1 MNRVC
6 SRSTWKEATELKPSK
21 TVEVVRGQYHKFKL
35 IPILEHH
42 ARWFE
47 AGPVTIAVEARALGT
62 SRERMVRGPSIHVFS
77 ADRSKEFIRFDL
89 FGREQHYHYILD
101 DLQHNIVWGY
111 DSDANGPMLDWVISA
126 PRQRLPAMLHEAG
139 ADELA
144 DKVQRESWDA
154 SVLPRV
160 EQVARDADHETD
172 NEPERARE
180 GMEWMYRWKKIHP
193 QFNTVDY

>member
-1 MNRVC
+1 MGKV
-6 SRSTWKEATELKPSK
+6 AAELKPSK

-35 IPILEHH
+35 IPIMEHH

-77 ADRSKEFIRFDL
+77 VDRSKEFIRFDL

-111 DSDANGPMLDWVISA
+111 DADANGPMLDWVISSL
-126 PRQRLPAMLHEAG
+126 RQRLPAMLRKAG
-139 ADELA
+139 EDELA
-144 DKVQRESWDA
+144 DKVQREGWNA
-154 SVLPRV
+154 SVLYAV
-160 EQVARDADHETD
+160 EQAARAADHETD
-172 NEPERARE
+172 DEVERARE
-180 GMEWMYRWKKIHP
+180 GMEWMYRWQKIHP

>member
-1 MNRVC
+1 MGTVP
-6 SRSTWKEATELKPSK
+6 TELKPSK

-111 DSDANGPMLDWVISA
+111 DSDANGPMLAWVISA
-126 PRQRLPAMLHEAG
+126 LRQRLPAMLHKAG
-139 ADELA
+139 EKELA
-144 DKVQRESWDA
+144 DRVQREGWNA
-154 SVLPRV
+154 SVLPEV
-160 EQVARDADHETD
+160 EQAARDADRETD
-172 NEPERARE
+172 NELERARE